1 MGCSAGIF
9 PKAASVIWYQ
19 MFLEESVTFVRT
31 LKVGVEI
38 QTSKVIFSS
47 QVALDFLYQSG
58 IFKILQSMY
67 RKVCRRLCRI
77 GCAKLFLSSTWMSL
91 LS

>member
-1 MGCSAGIF
+1 
-9 PKAASVIWYQ
+9 VIWYQ

-38 QTSKVIFSS
+38 QTSKVIFSK

-58 IFKILQSMY
+58 ILKSCCQCIEKYVEDTITRCIL
-67 RKVCRRLCRI
+67 
-77 GCAKLFLSSTWMSL
+77 
-91 LS
+91 